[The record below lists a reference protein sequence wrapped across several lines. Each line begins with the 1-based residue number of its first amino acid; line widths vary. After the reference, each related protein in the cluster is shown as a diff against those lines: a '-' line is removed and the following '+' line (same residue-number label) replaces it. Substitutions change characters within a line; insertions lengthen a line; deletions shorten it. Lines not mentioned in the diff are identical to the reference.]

1 MFPKN
6 IFHFIFLVLLAILIS
21 SPFIYLLNKYS
32 NGNQKVL
39 IFSIIFYTLFI
50 AIYHMINRI
59 KKNKTSY
66 KFYPIDYKK
75 LLFSIIVV
83 WLLSVVILLPIRFY
97 FFPIQTS
104 KLNISSI
111 LAGLLIAPI
120 FEEIIFRNIL
130 LKSLLQTYSTKT
142 SIIISAFI
150 FALIHVNLQQIILG
164 LFIGLYFGF
173 IFSRDFNIAVTII
186 LHFFVN
192 LFGFIGRLIL
202 IEFNN
207 STNLGLFFILNLILT
222 LTILFFLFS
231 KVKNVFFSNTNK
243 K

>member
-173 IFSRDFNIAVTII
+173 IFSRDFNIAVTMI

-231 KVKNVFFSNTNK
+231 KVKNIFISNTNK

>member
-6 IFHFIFLVLLAILIS
+6 IFHFILLVLLAILIS

-50 AIYHMINRI
+50 AIYHIINRI
-59 KKNKTSY
+59 KKKKTSY
-66 KFYPIDYKK
+66 KFNPIDYKK
-75 LLFSIIVV
+75 LLFSIIVI

-120 FEEIIFRNIL
+120 FEEILFRNIL

-142 SIIISAFI
+142 SIIISSFI

-164 LFIGLYFGF
+164 LFIGLYLGF
-173 IFSRDFNIAVTII
+173 IFSKDFNIAVTMI

-207 STNLGLFFILNLILT
+207 STNLGLFFILNLIVT
-222 LTILFFLFS
+222 LAILFFLFS
-231 KVKNVFFSNTNK
+231 KVKHKFI
-243 K
+243 

>member
-21 SPFIYLLNKYS
+21 SPFIYILDKYS
-32 NGNQKVL
+32 KGNQKVL

-50 AIYHMINRI
+50 AIYHIINRI

-75 LLFSIIVV
+75 LLFSVIMV

-97 FFPIQTS
+97 FFPIETS

-120 FEEIIFRNIL
+120 FEEILFRNIL
-130 LKSLLQTYSTKT
+130 LKSLLQTYSSKK

-173 IFSRDFNIAVTII
+173 IFSKDFNIAVTII

-207 STNLGLFFILNLILT
+207 SMYLGLFFIINLIVT
-222 LTILFFLFS
+222 LTILFFLYS
-231 KVKNVFFSNTNK
+231 KVKHIFISNTTRK
-243 K
+243 

>member
-1 MFPKN
+1 MFPKS

-21 SPFIYLLNKYS
+21 SPFIYILDKYS
-32 NGNQKVL
+32 KGNQKVL

-50 AIYHMINRI
+50 AIYHIINRI

-75 LLFSIIVV
+75 LLFSVIVV

-97 FFPIQTS
+97 FFPIETS

-120 FEEIIFRNIL
+120 FEEILFRNIL
-130 LKSLLQTYSTKT
+130 LKSLLQTYSSKK

-173 IFSRDFNIAVTII
+173 IFSKDFNIAVTII

-207 STNLGLFFILNLILT
+207 SMYIGLFFIINLIVT
-222 LTILFFLFS
+222 LTILFFLYS
-231 KVKNVFFSNTNK
+231 KVKHIFISNTTRK
-243 K
+243 

>member
-6 IFHFIFLVLLAILIS
+6 ILHFIFLVLLAILIS
-21 SPFIYLLNKYS
+21 SPFIYILDKYS
-32 NGNQKVL
+32 KGNQKVL

-50 AIYHMINRI
+50 AIFHIINRI

-75 LLFSIIVV
+75 LLFSVIVV

-97 FFPIQTS
+97 FFPIETS

-120 FEEIIFRNIL
+120 FEEILFRNIL
-130 LKSLLQTYSTKT
+130 LKSLLQTYSSKK

-173 IFSRDFNIAVTII
+173 IFSKDFNIAVTII

-207 STNLGLFFILNLILT
+207 SMYLELFFIINLIVT
-222 LTILFFLFS
+222 LTILFFLYS
-231 KVKNVFFSNTNK
+231 KVKHIFISNTTRK
-243 K
+243 